1 MAQLTLTLRRLWP
14 LLSLML
20 IVVGVVLICMPLPAA
35 GQRFVVLMLV
45 NLVLV
50 VSLYMF
56 VGNSGVLSFGHTS
69 FVAIGA
75 YASGL
80 LTMTSIRK
88 MVLIPEAS
96 EFLVQIQLPWFQA
109 LVVGAVLAM
118 LFAGVVGIP
127 LMRLSGLAA
136 SISTLS
142 VLIIV
147 YVVASNWESV
157 TAGKS
162 SLPVPMYT
170 GIGNALI
177 LALITMTVAFIYQ
190 NTRHGLSLRASRED
204 EEAAKS
210 VGVNITRERWI
221 AFTLSAFFTGIGGAL
236 YGHYLGNL
244 FPDSFYLAAAFFPIA
259 MLVVGGINSLA
270 GAVIGTVL
278 LSVVGEVMRV
288 MEGGLEIGPLVID
301 APSGLREVGWA
312 IIMLLILIFRP
323 RGLTNNKEIT
333 WPWHSLV
340 QRPKGLTGGKTS
352 RPSSKDT
359 TETKLP
365 V

>member
-1 MAQLTLTLRRLWP
+1 MPQLTLYLKRVWP
-14 LLSLML
+14 LLSLIL
-20 IVVGVVLICMPLPAA
+20 IVVGVVLVCLPLPES

-50 VSLYMF
+50 VSLYIF

-69 FVAIGA
+69 FVTIGA
-75 YASGL
+75 YTSGL
-80 LTMTSIRK
+80 FTMTAVRK
-88 MVLIPEAS
+88 AVLIPGAS
-96 EFLVQIQLPWFQA
+96 ELLVQIQLPWFQA
-109 LVVGAVLAM
+109 LLAGAVLAM
-118 LFAGVVGIP
+118 LFAAVTGIP

-142 VLIIV
+142 LLIIV
-147 YVVASNWESV
+147 NVVASYWETV
-157 TAGKS
+157 TSGKS

-190 NTRHGLSLRASRED
+190 NTRSGLRLRASRED

-221 AFTLSAFFTGIGGAL
+221 AFTLSAFFTAIGGAL

-244 FPDSFYLAAAFFPIA
+244 FPDSFYLATAFFPIA
-259 MLVVGGINSLA
+259 MLVVGGINSLS

-288 MEGGLEIGPLVID
+288 MEGGLEIGPLVIH

-312 IIMLLILIFRP
+312 VIMLLVLIFRP

-333 WPWHSLV
+333 WPWGPLV
-340 QRPKGLTGGKTS
+340 QRPKAQPG
-352 RPSSKDT
+352 
-359 TETKLP
+359 ETHLMSYKKETQ
-365 V
+365 